1 MSESSSHVVVI
12 DGGGTKSLLH
22 VYNASGEVVYTLL
35 GPFVNLS
42 VDPVA
47 SIDHI
52 ESLLEQTE
60 QVIPASTWEFLVVA
74 VTGHSDEFSFDDV
87 QAKFSQQF
95 NVTTQVMRDI
105 DLAKY
110 ACMQQAGVIA
120 IAGTGS
126 IGLIEVNNE
135 VITVGGWGHILGDEG
150 SAYQLGLSALKELV
164 LRVDQGVPLT
174 TIDQVLLTHLQVT
187 DVNSIK
193 DVVYLQPKH
202 QVASLAMVLG
212 NHSTNPHVAKLITDQ
227 AHAFADRIRVLISR
241 VPLPTKLFVHVIGG
255 MFNHIPLYRESFERA
270 LKETFDHLEM
280 IDHPEAVTI
289 GGWNLYQLRLK

>member
-1 MSESSSHVVVI
+1 MVESSIHVVVI

-22 VYNASGEVVYTLL
+22 VYNASGEVVYSQL

-47 SIDHI
+47 SIDHV
-52 ESLLEQTE
+52 EALLNQAD
-60 QVIPASTWEFLVVA
+60 QVIPASTWKFLVIA
-74 VTGHSDEFSFDDV
+74 VTGHSDELSFGDV

-95 NVTTQVMRDI
+95 NVTTEVMRDI

-110 ACMQQAGVIA
+110 ACMHQEGVIA

-126 IGLIEVNNE
+126 IGMVEINNE
-135 VITVGGWGHILGDEG
+135 AITVGGWGHILGDEG

-174 TIDQVLLTHLQVT
+174 KIDHLLLTHLQVT
-187 DVNSIK
+187 DVHSIK

-202 QVASLAMVLG
+202 QVASLATVLG
-212 NHSTNPHVAKLITDQ
+212 KHSTDPHVARLITDQ
-227 AHAFADRIRVLISR
+227 AHAFADRIRILINR
-241 VPLPTKLFVHVIGG
+241 VPLETKLFVHVIGG
-255 MFNHIPLYRESFERA
+255 MFNHISLYRESFERA
-270 LKETFDHLEM
+270 LKENFDHLEI

-289 GGWNLYQLRLK
+289 GGWYLYQLRLK